1 MYFQSLDIMTY
12 YTLPGI
18 QFLWDVQP
26 LGCLCSRRCGTERT
40 LYAHSASRGG
50 ANISHRQDPSYPC
63 VRYIQIKVS
72 LQGIYIIISFS
83 IVCIYIYYG
92 DIYIYIH
99 YIIYIH
105 TTHLHFPQ
113 SAHAIRT
120 IPHLDGKGYRWI

>member
-92 DIYIYIH
+92 DIYIH